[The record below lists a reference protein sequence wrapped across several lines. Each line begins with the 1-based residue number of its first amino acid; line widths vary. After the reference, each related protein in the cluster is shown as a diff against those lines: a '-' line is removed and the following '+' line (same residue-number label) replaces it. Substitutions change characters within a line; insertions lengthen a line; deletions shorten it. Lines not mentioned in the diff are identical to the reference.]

1 MSRHPTIPSNND
13 ASPLVIMTTD
23 DANQIIINVLGL
35 DTLQHTDYVN
45 GIIAGHKLY
54 ATNPCSINLVNN
66 ILEKVPNIPSIEY
79 NNVKLYYQ
87 NNYSL
92 RDIISQFSISTLA
105 YYGI

>member
-1 MSRHPTIPSNND
+1 MSYHSHINSNNMI
-13 ASPLVIMTTD
+13 PLGSMTD
-23 DANQIIINVLGL
+23 SEAKLIIKNLMDI
-35 DTLQHTDYVN
+35 DQCQHTDYVD

-66 ILEKVPNIPSIEY
+66 ILEKVPNIPSTEY